1 MANEIVATIAKLLF
15 FIDASKTGNQNT
27 RHFIPRGSLKIVIDF
42 NNPEFMENPYP
53 ALAEVRKVG
62 KPVLHEETGL
72 YLAAS
77 YQDANAVL
85 RNRSLGRIFKPRQPE
100 EDWNTFNWLHS
111 DSLLDSEPPKHT
123 RLRSLLVKAFNKNK
137 IESLRPDVERL
148 TAGLL
153 KDIESKLEETGQFD
167 VIGDFAEPLPVK
179 VIAALLGFPDED
191 EHLLRPWS
199 QAIVKMYEVNP
210 SEKVQAEAQQASH
223 EFAEYVRGLMEQRKR
238 NPGTDLISDLAAVEE
253 DGQKL
258 NAQELIATCVLL
270 LNAGHEASVNG
281 FGNGFVALLQRPDQF
296 ELLKNRPYD
305 LAATAVDEFIRF
317 DAPLHLFERTATEDV
332 EVGGVMIREG
342 QKIAALLGSANRDE
356 GVFAKPTEMDITR
369 DPNPQIGFGAGIHF
383 CIGAPLARM
392 EMTTSLPALVAKY
405 PNLKLTGD
413 PIRRPGFVLRGY
425 ESINVTI

>member
-1 MANEIVATIAKLLF
+1 M
-15 FIDASKTGNQNT
+15 
-27 RHFIPRGSLKIVIDF
+27 IDF
-42 NNPEFMENPYP
+42 ENPEFLDNPYP
-53 ALAEVRKVG
+53 ALAELRKEG
-62 KPVLHEETGL
+62 KPVWHEQTNL
-72 YLAAS
+72 FLAAT

-85 RNRSLGRIFKPRQPE
+85 RNRSLGRIFQPKQPNE
-100 EDWNTFNWLHS
+100 SWETFNWLHS

-148 TAGLL
+148 TQELL
-153 KDIESKLEETGQFD
+153 QKIEIKLESTGQFD

-199 QAIVKMYEVNP
+199 QAIVKMYEVNTTD
-210 SEKVQAEAQQASH
+210 ETQREAQQASH

-281 FGNGFVALLQRPDQF
+281 FGNGFVALLQREEQLR
-296 ELLKNRPYD
+296 LLQANPFG
-305 LAATAVDEFIRF
+305 LAETAVDEFIRF
-317 DAPLHLFERTATEDV
+317 DAPLHLFERTATSDV
-332 EVGGVMIREG
+332 EIGGVKIKEG
-342 QKIAALLGSANRDE
+342 QKIASLLGSANRDE
-356 GVFAKPTEMDITR
+356 SVFKNPTEMDITR

-392 EMTTSLPALVAKY
+392 EMTTSLPALIEKY
-405 PNLKLTGD
+405 PNLKLASE

-425 ESINVTI
+425 ESINVTV